1 MSRISP
7 VLNELIGI
15 EDPDALMVEILDVLS
30 ETESTPSVGNY
41 YTFVYQPKTSSVR
54 YDAHPFV
61 AVTNIFS
68 WGFSGI
74 NFHWGQTRQYTF
86 QEVVGSLH
94 KVYPDEIRDLQTLP
108 FGKIRINKSAGSI
121 FL

>member
-1 MSRISP
+1 MDRIAEIAD
-7 VLNELIGI
+7 NLIGI
-15 EDPDALMVEILDVLS
+15 ESPDDLMVEILEALP
-30 ETESTPSVGNY
+30 ETETVPEAGNY

-86 QEVVGSLH
+86 QEVVGSIH
-94 KVYPDEIRDLQTLP
+94 KVY
-108 FGKIRINKSAGSI
+108 
-121 FL
+121 

>member
-61 AVTNIFS
+61 AVTNVFS
-68 WGFSGI
+68 WGFQWNQFSLGSNTTIYLPRSG
-74 NFHWGQTRQYTF
+74 R
-86 QEVVGSLH
+86 S
-94 KVYPDEIRDLQTLP
+94 TLSSY
-108 FGKIRINKSAGSI
+108 K
-121 FL
+121 

>member
-15 EDPDALMVEILDVLS
+15 EDPDVLMAEILEVCS
-30 ETESTPSVGNY
+30 ETESVPSIGNY
-41 YTFVYQPKTSSVR
+41 YTFIYQPKTSSLR

-74 NFHWGQTRQYTF
+74 NFHWGQSRQYTF
-86 QEVVGSLH
+86 EEVVGSLH
-94 KVYPDEIRDLQTLP
+94 KIYPNEIRDLQTLP
-108 FGKIRINKSAGSI
+108 FGKIRINS
-121 FL
+121 

>member
-1 MSRISP
+1 
-7 VLNELIGI
+7 
-15 EDPDALMVEILDVLS
+15 MVEILDVLS

-74 NFHWGQTRQYTF
+74 NFLWVQTRQYTF

-94 KVYPDEIRDLQTLP
+94 KVYPNEIRDLQTLP
-108 FGKIRINKSAGSI
+108 FGKIRINS
-121 FL
+121 

>member
-15 EDPDALMVEILDVLS
+15 EDPDTLMVEILDVLS
-30 ETESTPSVGNY
+30 ETSSVPNVGEY
-41 YTFVYQPKTSSVR
+41 YTFLYQPKSSNIR

-86 QEVVGSLH
+86 QEVVGNLH
-94 KVYPDEIRDLQTLP
+94 KVYPNEIRDLQTLP
-108 FGKIRINKSAGSI
+108 FGKIRINN
-121 FL
+121 

>member
-15 EDPDALMVEILDVLS
+15 EDPDTLMVEILDVLS
-30 ETESTPSVGNY
+30 ETSSVPNVGEY
-41 YTFVYQPKTSSVR
+41 YTFLYQPKSSNIR

-74 NFHWGQTRQYTF
+74 NFHWGTSRNYTWN
-86 QEVVGSLH
+86 EIVGRLH
-94 KVYPDEIRDLQTLP
+94 VIQNDEIDYLRSLSYANFKT
-108 FGKIRINKSAGSI
+108 K
-121 FL
+121 

>member
-15 EDPDALMVEILDVLS
+15 EDPDTLMVEILDVLS
-30 ETESTPSVGNY
+30 ETSSVPNVGEY
-41 YTFVYQPKTSSVR
+41 YTFLYQPKSSNIR

-86 QEVVGSLH
+86 QEVIGNLH
-94 KVYPDEIRDLQTLP
+94 KVYPNEIRDLQTLP
-108 FGKIRINKSAGSI
+108 FGKIRINN
-121 FL
+121 

>member
-7 VLNELIGI
+7 VLNQLIGI
-15 EDPDALMVEILDVLS
+15 EDPDTLMVEILDVLS

-61 AVTNIFS
+61 AVTNVFS

-94 KVYPDEIRDLQTLP
+94 KVYSNEIRDLQTLP
-108 FGKIRINKSAGSI
+108 FGKIRINS
-121 FL
+121 

>member
-15 EDPDALMVEILDVLS
+15 EDPDVLMVEILDVLS
-30 ETESTPSVGNY
+30 ETSSVPNVGEY
-41 YTFVYQPKTSSVR
+41 YTFLYQPKSSNIR

-86 QEVVGSLH
+86 QEVIGNLH
-94 KVYPDEIRDLQTLP
+94 KVYPNEIRDLQTLP
-108 FGKIRINKSAGSI
+108 FGKIRINN
-121 FL
+121 

>member
-86 QEVVGSLH
+86 Q
-94 KVYPDEIRDLQTLP
+94 
-108 FGKIRINKSAGSI
+108 
-121 FL
+121 

>member
-30 ETESTPSVGNY
+30 ETEANPSVGNY

-61 AVTNIFS
+61 AVTNVFS

-74 NFHWGQTRQYTF
+74 NFHWGQTLQYTF

-94 KVYPDEIRDLQTLP
+94 KVYPNEIRDLQTLP
-108 FGKIRINKSAGSI
+108 FGKIRINS
-121 FL
+121 

>member
-30 ETESTPSVGNY
+30 ETEATPSVGNY

-74 NFHWGQTRQYTF
+74 NFHWGESRSYTF
-86 QEVVGSLH
+86 NEVVGG
-94 KVYPDEIRDLQTLP
+94 VYQVTAQEIKDLQALP
-108 FGKIRINKSAGSI
+108 FGKYRLNS
-121 FL
+121 

>member
-1 MSRISP
+1 MI
-7 VLNELIGI
+7 
-15 EDPDALMVEILDVLS
+15 EILDVLS
-30 ETESTPSVGNY
+30 ETEATPSVGNY

-94 KVYPDEIRDLQTLP
+94 KVYPNEIRDLQTLP
-108 FGKIRINKSAGSI
+108 FGKIRINS
-121 FL
+121 

>member
-41 YTFVYQPKTSSVR
+41 YTFVT
-54 YDAHPFV
+54 A
-61 AVTNIFS
+61 TNGCAS
-68 WGFSGI
+68 
-74 NFHWGQTRQYTF
+74 
-86 QEVVGSLH
+86 
-94 KVYPDEIRDLQTLP
+94 
-108 FGKIRINKSAGSI
+108 
-121 FL
+121 

>member
-15 EDPDALMVEILDVLS
+15 EDPDTLMVEILDVLS

-68 WGFSGI
+68 WGFSVI

-94 KVYPDEIRDLQTLP
+94 KVYPNEIRDLQTLP
-108 FGKIRINKSAGSI
+108 FGKIRINS
-121 FL
+121 